1 MYFGYF
7 FSEEQS
13 WSQTC
18 SEETVLYRDDFK
30 RPPCFVRVKW
40 PVSYRACPLGTSRE
54 IYHWEPHQYVKVWM
68 VPNFQCAW
76 EWLRT
81 VSDSRGLSFQ
91 AVSSLAHTVHF
102 WFKIASSPAQT
113 SNLWEGSGI
122 PTGLPEGRAMGT
134 GRRSC
139 PAGTKHHHQWGNL
152 VGLRRSYT
160 QPHPPTQAAASP
172 GDSEPSASDPHRKEP
187 P

>member
-1 MYFGYF
+1 MFINPSLWSNSCKLNSFNSFKPMYFGYF

-102 WFKIASSPAQT
+102 WFKIA
-113 SNLWEGSGI
+113 NRHLISGKAAGF
-122 PTGLPEGRAMGT
+122 PQGCQRAGPWGRAGDPA
-134 GRRSC
+134 RLARS
-139 PAGTKHHHQWGNL
+139 TTTNEE
-152 VGLRRSYT
+152 T
-160 QPHPPTQAAASP
+160 
-172 GDSEPSASDPHRKEP
+172 
-187 P
+187 